1 MIPSEYAAL
10 VGRLLTWYDTAAA
23 ALPWRGQH
31 DPYPIWLS
39 EVMLQQ
45 TQVATV
51 IPYFERFMAAFP
63 TVQALA
69 AAPLDDVLKLW
80 EGLGYYSRA
89 RNLHR
94 AAQMVAQSGFPR
106 TAEGLQRLPGVG
118 RYTAGAIAAIAYGE
132 PVAALDGNVIRVLT
146 RLCDVAD
153 PVDAPSVQQSLWQT
167 AEALAKAAPPDRVG
181 DYTQAIMELGREVCR
196 PRNPTCPSCPVQA
209 LCSAHAAGTQAAR
222 PVKAAKTPLPH
233 YDYAGLLIADR
244 AGRYLIVQRRPKG
257 LLGGLWAFPATRA
270 DPHEALKSCAERAL
284 RKGLGVSAHVGEQV
298 FKVAHT
304 FTHFHMTLHLFIG
317 TVNGEPHS
325 ELSEYAG
332 FTWATPADMDGYAF
346 DRANRHAVIFLQ
358 RADKRLF

>member
-1 MIPSEYAAL
+1 MIPSEYSAL
-10 VGRLLTWYDTAAA
+10 VGQLLTWYGTAAA
-23 ALPWRGQH
+23 NLPWRGQH

-63 TVQALA
+63 TVQTLA
-69 AAPLDDVLKLW
+69 AAPLDQVLKLW

-106 TAEGLQRLPGVG
+106 TAEGLQRLPGIG

-132 PVAALDGNVIRVLT
+132 QIAALDGNVIRVLS

-153 PVDAPSVQQSLWQT
+153 PVDAPSVLYSLWQT
-167 AEALAKAAPPDRVG
+167 AEALAKAAPPARIG

-196 PRNPTCPSCPVQA
+196 PRNPACPTCPVQA
-209 LCSAHAAGTQAAR
+209 MCSAYAAGTQAAR
-222 PVKAAKTPLPH
+222 PVKGAKTPLPH

-244 AGRYLIVQRRPKG
+244 AGRYLIVQRRPEG

-270 DPHEALKSCAERAL
+270 DPHEGLAACAERAL
-284 RKGLGVSAHVGEQV
+284 QAGLGITCHAGEQV

-304 FTHFHMTLHLFIG
+304 FTHFRMTLHLLLG
-317 TVNGEPHS
+317 TIYAEAAPQA
-325 ELSEYAG
+325 LDYAG
-332 FTWATPADMDGYAF
+332 YTWATPAEMDAYAF

-358 RADKRLF
+358 RADNRLF